1 MEAAFEIKRKLVET
15 ISNINDEELLK
26 DTLDFLEFENEFRE
40 SNNLPEEL
48 IKKIEIGKEQINNSE
63 VYTNDE
69 ANEEIRKW
77 LQGK

>member
-48 IKKIEIGKEQINNSE
+48 IKKIEIGKEEINNGE